1 MTAQVIDDVLAATF
15 PASDPPAW
23 TAGIAR
29 PAPDVPVRAVE
40 RTPAPNDANGVRT
53 DVIDVSRPADSER
66 TLTKALASLVG
77 AVGLAL
83 LVPFAILAI
92 SAPIALSISGVLQ
105 LADRLLAIVR

>member
-29 PAPDVPVRAVE
+29 PAPDVPVRPVE

-53 DVIDVSRPADSER
+53 DVTEDFRDKLEEEYAFVCGILEGAGKAPGSEN
-66 TLTKALASLVG
+66 
-77 AVGLAL
+77 
-83 LVPFAILAI
+83 
-92 SAPIALSISGVLQ
+92 LS
-105 LADRLLAIVR
+105 